1 MNIFFIIRVVF
12 SLISSFV
19 LISFL
24 VILLSDLKNK

>member
-24 VILLSDLKNK
+24 VILFSDLKNK

>member
-1 MNIFFIIRVVF
+1 MNIFYIIRVVF
-12 SLISSFV
+12 FLISSFV